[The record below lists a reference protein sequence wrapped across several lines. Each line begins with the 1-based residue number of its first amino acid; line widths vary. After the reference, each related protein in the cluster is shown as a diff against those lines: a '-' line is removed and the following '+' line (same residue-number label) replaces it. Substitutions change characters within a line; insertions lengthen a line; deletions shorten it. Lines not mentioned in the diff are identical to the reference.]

1 MSRFFVNLENISE
14 NTARIYGE
22 DARHITKVL
31 RMTTG
36 EKVVLCDGLGMD
48 YEATITGADKESV
61 SFSIENKTPTLSES
75 PIRVTLFQGLPKSGK
90 MELII
95 QKCVELGVHEIVP
108 VKAHRSVVKLNSK
121 DEANK
126 LARYNRIAYEAAKQS
141 QRGIIPRVLPFTA
154 FKTHDF
160 SRFDAVIVAY
170 EEETE
175 RTLKQALSGL
185 GSAKNIALI
194 IGPEGGLEKDEVN
207 HMVNCGGI
215 SVTLGKRIL
224 RTETAGMATLA
235 MIMYGLDG

>member
-1 MSRFFVNLENISE
+1 MSRFFVNPENISG
-14 NTARIYGE
+14 NTARVHGE

-126 LARYNRIAYEAAKQS
+126 LTRYNRIAYEAAKQS
-141 QRGIIPRVLPFTA
+141 QRGIIPQVLPFTT
-154 FKTHDF
+154 FKT
-160 SRFDAVIVAY
+160 
-170 EEETE
+170 
-175 RTLKQALSGL
+175 
-185 GSAKNIALI
+185 
-194 IGPEGGLEKDEVN
+194 
-207 HMVNCGGI
+207 
-215 SVTLGKRIL
+215 
-224 RTETAGMATLA
+224 
-235 MIMYGLDG
+235 